1 LVERLICDASRKIGL
16 ICIHCRH
23 GMVEKAHLN
32 PMMYLSTARHAAL
45 LLASAFGNDEPIV
58 RALI

>member
-1 LVERLICDASRKIGL
+1 
-16 ICIHCRH
+16 
-23 GMVEKAHLN
+23 MVEKAHLN

-45 LLASAFGNDEPIV
+45 LRASVFGNDEPIV

>member
-1 LVERLICDASRKIGL
+1 MRRFEKIGL
-16 ICIHCRH
+16 ICIQCGL

-45 LLASAFGNDEPIV
+45 LLASPFGNDEPIV
-58 RALI
+58 RLPTDRHR